1 MWPPPRRVSGP
12 RTAPF
17 RLVAR
22 LMGLDDGEGRDGR
35 IDEDGLRE
43 RFGLRHTSDEAF
55 GMSLSTTSGPCF
67 AEHGFPAG
75 NDLIGVP
82 EVDLL
87 GG

>member
-1 MWPPPRRVSGP
+1 MGGLMKTASGS
-12 RTAPF
+12 
-17 RLVAR
+17 
-22 LMGLDDGEGRDGR
+22 GLG
-35 IDEDGLRE
+35 
-43 RFGLRHTSDEAF
+43 FGTPLTAF
-55 GMSLSTTSGPCF
+55 GMSGPCF

>member
-1 MWPPPRRVSGP
+1 MKTASGS
-12 RTAPF
+12 
-17 RLVAR
+17 
-22 LMGLDDGEGRDGR
+22 GLG
-35 IDEDGLRE
+35 
-43 RFGLRHTSDEAF
+43 FGDEAF
-55 GMSLSTTSGPCF
+55 GMSGPCF

>member
-1 MWPPPRRVSGP
+1 MR
-12 RTAPF
+12 
-17 RLVAR
+17 
-22 LMGLDDGEGRDGR
+22 R

-55 GMSLSTTSGPCF
+55 GMSGPCF

>member
-1 MWPPPRRVSGP
+1 MTVGMFLS
-12 RTAPF
+12 
-17 RLVAR
+17 
-22 LMGLDDGEGRDGR
+22 DGR

-55 GMSLSTTSGPCF
+55 GMSGPCF

-82 EVDLL
+82 EPVNDNGTLY
-87 GG
+87 GIN

>member
-1 MWPPPRRVSGP
+1 MK
-12 RTAPF
+12 TAS
-17 RLVAR
+17 
-22 LMGLDDGEGRDGR
+22 
-35 IDEDGLRE
+35 RE

-55 GMSLSTTSGPCF
+55 GMSGPCF

-87 GG
+87 GGLASRCRHGGARHCTSGRNDRQNVLAWP

>member
-1 MWPPPRRVSGP
+1 MGGLMKTASGS
-12 RTAPF
+12 
-17 RLVAR
+17 
-22 LMGLDDGEGRDGR
+22 GL
-35 IDEDGLRE
+35 
-43 RFGLRHTSDEAF
+43 GLRHTSDEAF
-55 GMSLSTTSGPCF
+55 GMSGPCF